1 MKSLEEL
8 RAIKARMQDQM
19 GIRSD
24 DAEAGK
30 IVISMGTAGI
40 AAGAKDVVLAFSE
53 NLCKNKIYDIGVI
66 QDGNAVW
73 GDSSPVVEVYLNG
86 QDKVTYVNMTA
97 EKVAK
102 VVSEHIVNGN
112 VVTEYTAG

>member
-1 MKSLEEL
+1 MKSLDEL

-24 DAEAGK
+24 ATEAGK
-30 IVISMGTAGI
+30 IVIGMGTAGI

-53 NLCKNKIYDIGVI
+53 NLCKNAIYNIAVI
-66 QDGNAVW
+66 QDGTVAW

-86 QDKVTYVNMTA
+86 KDKVTYVNMTA
-97 EKVAK
+97 EKAAK
-102 VVSEHIVNGN
+102 VVAEHIVNGN

>member
-1 MKSLEEL
+1 MKSLDEL

-24 DAEAGK
+24 ASEVGK
-30 IVISMGTAGI
+30 IVIGMGTAGI

-53 NLCKNKIYDIGVI
+53 NLGKNGIYNIGVI
-66 QDGNAVW
+66 QDGDVVW

-86 QDKVTYVNMTA
+86 KEKVTYVNMTA
-97 EKVAK
+97 EKAAK
-102 VVSEHIVNGN
+102 VVAEHIVNGN
-112 VVTEYTAG
+112 IVTEYTAG

>member
-1 MKSLEEL
+1 MKSLDEL

-24 DAEAGK
+24 ASESGK
-30 IVISMGTAGI
+30 VVIGMGTAGI
-40 AAGAKDVVLAFSE
+40 AAGAKDVVLAFSD
-53 NLCKNKIYDIGVI
+53 NLCKNGIYDIGVI

-73 GDSSPVVEVYLNG
+73 GETSPVVEVYLNG
-86 QDKVTYVNMTA
+86 KEKVTYVNMTA
-97 EKVAK
+97 EKAAK
-102 VVSEHIVNGN
+102 VVAEHIVNGN